1 MYKILTLFLLVSFF
15 SHAIAQEYTAQSAPL
30 PEKLAGLPQV
40 MDVMHYP
47 PTVHAIETE
56 PGKYYWKHNTTVYC
70 ETSEITIKEFG
81 SFLFYE
87 NKWNERVAMDPK
99 DMDKLFGT
107 KQGVMNQCG
116 ALHVYQKLAQRW
128 NGFWRLGDVVLY
140 WCGCCW
146 ERSLWVWE
154 IGDNGCVVAECAVGV
169 RFSYC

>member
-1 MYKILTLFLLVSFF
+1 MNSYLTTLILVSLITLTVPGAF
-15 SHAIAQEYTAQSAPL
+15 AQEYTAQDAPL

-40 MDVMHYP
+40 MEVVHYP

-107 KQGVMNQCG
+107 AKGVMNQAEPYTFTKNWRGGGMVFGGWAMWYFIGVDAAGREVCG
-116 ALHVYQKLAQRW
+116 Y
-128 NGFWRLGDVVLY
+128 GRLETTDVL
-140 WCGCCW
+140 
-146 ERSLWVWE
+146 LQ
-154 IGDNGCVVAECAVGV
+154 NV
-169 RFSYC
+169 R